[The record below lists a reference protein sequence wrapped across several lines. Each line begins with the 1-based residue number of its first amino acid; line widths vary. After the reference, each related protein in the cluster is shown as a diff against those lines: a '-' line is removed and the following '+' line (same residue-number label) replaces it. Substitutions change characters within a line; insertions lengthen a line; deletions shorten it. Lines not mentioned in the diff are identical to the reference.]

1 MDLLLASL
9 AIDLV
14 LSSCGAPILWQ
25 RVTINEPIKAEDLA
39 FIIPGR
45 TTFPEIL
52 EKLGTPDD
60 ISGSKRGPVAHYRY
74 LDQKSF
80 RVDLAWPLRFFIPLF
95 AIPVISPEMSFADT
109 NLGTDVFLVLF
120 DSNWI
125 VQEHAFAQQAH
136 TAGFNPWPF

>member
-1 MDLLLASL
+1 MALLFGSL

-14 LSSCGAPILWQ
+14 LSSCGAPIQWQ
-25 RVTINEPIKAEDLA
+25 RVTINEPIKPEELA

-52 EKLGTPDD
+52 EKLGTPDE

-95 AIPVISPEMSFADT
+95 AIPVVSPEMSLRDAS
-109 NLGTDVFLVLF
+109 LGTDVFMVFL

-125 VQEHAFAQQAH
+125 VQEHAFARQAQS
-136 TAGFNPWPF
+136 ARFAPRLF

>member
-1 MDLLLASL
+1 MALLFGLL

-14 LSSCGAPILWQ
+14 LSSCGTPIQWQ
-25 RVTINEPIKAEDLA
+25 RLTINEPIKPEEVA

-52 EKLGTPDD
+52 EKLGAPDD
-60 ISGSKRGPVAHYRY
+60 ISGSKRGPVVHYRY

-80 RVDLAWPLRFFIPLF
+80 RVDFAWPLRFLIPLF
-95 AIPVISPEMSFADT
+95 AIPVISPEMSFRDGSI
-109 NLGTDVFLVLF
+109 GTDFFMVFL

-125 VQEHAFAQQAH
+125 VQGHAFGRHSPANLIQ
-136 TAGFNPWPF
+136 PFAF

>member
-1 MDLLLASL
+1 MALLLGSL

-14 LSSCGAPILWQ
+14 LSSCGTPILWQ
-25 RVTINEPIKAEDLA
+25 RVTINEPIKSEDLA

-80 RVDLAWPLRFFIPLF
+80 RIDLAWPLRFFIPLF
-95 AIPVISPEMSFADT
+95 AIPVISPEMSFRDAS
-109 NLGTDVFLVLF
+109 LGTDVFLVLF

-125 VQEHAFAQQAH
+125 VQEHAFSNRAH
-136 TAGFNPWPF
+136 TAGFIPRLF